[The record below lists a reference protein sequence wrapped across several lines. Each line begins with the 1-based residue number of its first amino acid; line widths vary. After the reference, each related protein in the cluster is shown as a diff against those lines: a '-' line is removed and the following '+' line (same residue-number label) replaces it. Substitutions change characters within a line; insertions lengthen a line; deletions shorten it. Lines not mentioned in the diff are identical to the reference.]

1 MKGKKGELL
10 ILLDQGG
17 QSSQDIQENKIDIE
31 DTLDLESSGVDAG
44 SARIYL
50 NTMASF
56 SGYSSGS
63 YALTALK
70 KMTGTDSFLKQTDEE
85 KKCRIET
92 LEDCQAKSFID
103 RVQEKCGCVPWAIST
118 SLVAKVD
125 SHNCFSRYSFP
136 TRMFS
141 SARPTPLLASLQL

>member
-1 MKGKKGELL
+1 MKGKKGGLL

-17 QSSQDIQENKIDIE
+17 LSSQDIQENKIDIE

-70 KMTGTDSFLKQTDEE
+70 KMTGTHSFLKQTDEE

-92 LEDCQAKSFID
+92 LEECQTANFITT
-103 RVQEKCGCVPWAIST
+103 VQEKCGCVPWA
-118 SLVAKVD
+118 L
-125 SHNCFSRYSFP
+125 
-136 TRMFS
+136 S
-141 SARPTPLLASLQL
+141 SALVTQVCAPLLLLKFKILPSGFQVLLA